1 VEQQVKSAISANEAT
16 FLPQSYKTFVGA
28 LGAFFEHQC
37 PHLGGSIMRDVLVKS
52 IYQMV
57 CQFYPETTHLKPG
70 QTPWVTVAKSE
81 TASYG
86 KSMKNTKLVPIV
98 VSLIGENEIEERAK
112 GKKLNEIKK
121 DSYARVCLESDRQKG
136 CVALAEIAIMF
147 KTSVATVSK
156 YIRQWELENNQVLPR
171 RGTIHD
177 MGPTLTHKKI
187 IIHKLF
193 IDKLTV
199 QDTSRQTYHS
209 FQAIYRYISS
219 FKRVLICYRK
229 EMTQDEISHALGMSK
244 GLTKQYLEIIEEYK
258 SKGHILEDIEKF
270 DAKIAPHYDEY
281 QPNSQLPSER
291 K

>member
-1 VEQQVKSAISANEAT
+1 MKSTLSANEAT

-37 PHLGGSIMRDVLVKS
+37 PHLGGSMMRDVLVKS

-86 KSMKNTKLVPIV
+86 KSMKNTILVPIV

-112 GKKLNEIKK
+112 GKSLKEIKK
-121 DSYARVCLESDRQKG
+121 DSVAGVFLDADRQQG
-136 CVALAEIAIMF
+136 CATQAEVAIMF
-147 KTSVATVSK
+147 KMSTSTVAK
-156 YIRQWELENNQVLPR
+156 YIREWELDHNQVLPR

-187 IIHKLF
+187 IIRKLF

-209 FQAIYRYISS
+209 FQAIFRYISS

-229 EMTQDEISHALGMSK
+229 EMTKDEISHALGISK
-244 GLTKQYLEIIEEYK
+244 GLVKQYLDIIEEYK
-258 SKGHILEDIEKF
+258 SQGHILEDIEKF
-270 DAKIAPHYDEY
+270 DAKIAPHYEEY